1 MNLYVSNLGDQI
13 TEESLRAIFAT
24 HGAVNSSTIVKQ
36 DLTGQSIGFAF
47 IEMPNDKEA
56 HKAMEKLN
64 GMVVNGRNV
73 SVTEAR
79 PGPIPAGNFAPQ
91 GNNR

>member
-24 HGAVNSSTIVKQ
+24 HGAVSSSTLIKN
-36 DLTGQSIGFAF
+36 DIPGQSRAFAY
-47 IEMPNDKEA
+47 IDMPNEKEA

-73 SVTEAR
+73 SVIEAR
-79 PGPIPAGNFAPQ
+79 TGSQ
-91 GNNR
+91 VY